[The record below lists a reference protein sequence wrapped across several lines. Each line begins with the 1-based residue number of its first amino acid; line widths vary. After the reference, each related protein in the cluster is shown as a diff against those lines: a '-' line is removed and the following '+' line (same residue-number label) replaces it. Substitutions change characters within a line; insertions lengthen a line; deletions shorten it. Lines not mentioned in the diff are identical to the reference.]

1 MCSLLDTVA
10 QARIRLVLSYVMYVC
25 TRKGIVTYIVHA
37 VLYTQYINHLCK
49 LHVYKYMIAF
59 QTSKEQ
65 LYERR

>member
-37 VLYTQYINHLCK
+37 VLYTNHLCK
-49 LHVYKYMIAF
+49 LHVYKYMITF